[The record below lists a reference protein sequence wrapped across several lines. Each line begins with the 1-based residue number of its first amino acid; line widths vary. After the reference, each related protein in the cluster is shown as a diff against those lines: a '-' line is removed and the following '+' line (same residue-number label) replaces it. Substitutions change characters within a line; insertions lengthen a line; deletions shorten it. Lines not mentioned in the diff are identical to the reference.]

1 MAFPKGC
8 GENTRGTLAEER
20 YVDHA
25 RDPGKDNVIIIVRKH
40 NAYHK

>member
-1 MAFPKGC
+1 MAFQKGC

-25 RDPGKDNVIIIVRKH
+25 RDPGKENVIIIVRKH
-40 NAYHK
+40 NSCHQ